1 MIARA
6 ACVRIQAMEIRLH
19 ATLRDVVKA
28 RSVVIESQ
36 RDQSVGDVLRA
47 LTGEYP
53 ALAPSI
59 WHADGTLAGHVAVIL
74 DGRDIRHLN
83 GVDTPLGEAEKID
96 VFPPVG
102 GGL

>member
-6 ACVRIQAMEIRLH
+6 VCARIRRMEIRLH

-28 RSVVIESQ
+28 RSVVIKSQ
-36 RDQSVGDVLRA
+36 RDQTVGAVLRA
-47 LTGEYP
+47 LTDEHP
-53 ALAPSI
+53 ALVPSI
-59 WHADGTLAGHVAVIL
+59 WEADGRLAGHVVVVL
-74 DGRDIRHLN
+74 EGRDIRHLS
-83 GVDTPLGEAEKID
+83 GVDTPIGEAEKID